1 MVLVRVSIHP
11 SGLAPAE
18 AAKAWY
24 LRTKEKAEWKEIRA
38 QCVNAKGKTPS
49 MGACR
54 TAVARMCA
62 VKKKRQ
68 AVPTTNYANCGRNT
82 LLTEAEEKKVLDF
95 VKKWRHK
102 RFCVAKHIV
111 AELKLKC
118 SARTVARC
126 LNRKGYAMPTAGPGD
141 GEKRDFNKNQNNFV
155 ELSPPPP
162 SGLAHVALA
171 SRSKFSAHRLV
182 RFRSRDGRAGC
193 VKRKRKTGSG
203 TLSPPPPQGTLS
215 RNLFTPLFENSRS
228 H

>member
-1 MVLVRVSIHP
+1 M

-18 AAKAWY
+18 AAKAWH

-82 LLTEAEEKKVLDF
+82 LLTEAEEKKVVDF

-102 RFCVAKHIV
+102 RFCAAKHIV
-111 AELKLKC
+111 VELNLKC
-118 SARTVARC
+118 SARSVARC

-141 GEKRDFNKNQNNFV
+141 GEKRYLNKNQNNIV
-155 ELSPPPP
+155 ELSPPPFRTR
-162 SGLAHVALA
+162 ARR
-171 SRSKFSAHRLV
+171 SRESLEAFSA
-182 RFRSRDGRAGC
+182 
-193 VKRKRKTGSG
+193 
-203 TLSPPPPQGTLS
+203 
-215 RNLFTPLFENSRS
+215 
-228 H
+228 